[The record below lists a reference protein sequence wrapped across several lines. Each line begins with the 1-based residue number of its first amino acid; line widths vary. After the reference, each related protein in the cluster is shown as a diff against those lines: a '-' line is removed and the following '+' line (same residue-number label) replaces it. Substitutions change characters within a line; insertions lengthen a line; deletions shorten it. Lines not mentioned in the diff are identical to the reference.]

1 MLTVFDDIQTEIELF
16 FNDLNWTYI
25 LIYVFILYGIRHK
38 EEFDWYN
45 QLFDGSKVS
54 SLKLWIAGIVTALIF
69 SIFKWGEC
77 CLTFAYVSQL
87 LRSWILVLVFNSVFS
102 SKINKYDKE

>member
-25 LIYVFILYGIRHK
+25 LIYVFILYGIKHK
-38 EEFDWYN
+38 EEFEWYN
-45 QLFDGSKVS
+45 KLFDGGPLS
-54 SLKLWIAGIVTALIF
+54 SLRAWVAGIVTALVF
-69 SIFKWGEC
+69 MFFKWGEC
-77 CLTFAYVSQL
+77 CLSFGYVSQL